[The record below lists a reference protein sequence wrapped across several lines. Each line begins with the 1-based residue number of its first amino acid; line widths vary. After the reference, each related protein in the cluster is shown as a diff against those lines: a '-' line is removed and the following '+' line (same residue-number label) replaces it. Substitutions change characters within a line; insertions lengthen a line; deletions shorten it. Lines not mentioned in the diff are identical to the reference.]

1 MQCDRFRGEISTLNG
16 MHQNEVRARIESQK
30 QGDNLEGLLNE
41 RTDQLNRCSYD
52 LDNSNMKNERL
63 LEDNTKLFSEIERLK
78 NHIIVLTEQNQRVS
92 DEMLIINDQLTDELE
107 YVLDQDERIKT
118 HLTRKE
124 KIYGTISQNKYY
136 LEKSL
141 SSLDEHL
148 NKSGKT
154 GFSPGRTGFSPSS
167 QSRGRLS
174 PGRTPNK

>member
-1 MQCDRFRGEISTLNG
+1 
-16 MHQNEVRARIESQK
+16 
-30 QGDNLEGLLNE
+30 
-41 RTDQLNRCSYD
+41 
-52 LDNSNMKNERL
+52 
-63 LEDNTKLFSEIERLK
+63 
-78 NHIIVLTEQNQRVS
+78 
-92 DEMLIINDQLTDELE
+92 LTDELE

-154 GFSPGRTGFSPSS
+154 GFSPGRSGFSPSS

>member
-92 DEMLIINDQLTDELE
+92 DEMLIIND
-107 YVLDQDERIKT
+107 
-118 HLTRKE
+118 
-124 KIYGTISQNKYY
+124 
-136 LEKSL
+136 
-141 SSLDEHL
+141 
-148 NKSGKT
+148 
-154 GFSPGRTGFSPSS
+154 
-167 QSRGRLS
+167 
-174 PGRTPNK
+174 